1 MRPIIRKRRPYEPST
16 FAVPMIGDS
25 TIIRQIE
32 WAVVAPPLPADARG
46 SLARML
52 NPVAM
57 RQRKVIAAWKGA
69 GGVMIYVPR
78 HFQSGQVSAF
88 DLVDIQRELVEAVRE
103 FLNSGG
109 APALPA

>member
-1 MRPIIRKRRPYEPST
+1 MRPIIRKRRPYEPTS
-16 FAVPMIGDS
+16 FGVPMIGEA
-25 TIIRQIE
+25 TIIRGIE
-32 WAVVAPPLPADARG
+32 WAVVAPPPAADARG
-46 SLARML
+46 HLARIV
-52 NPVAM
+52 NPVAL

-78 HFQSGQVSAF
+78 HFQSGKATAF

-109 APALPA
+109 APALPL